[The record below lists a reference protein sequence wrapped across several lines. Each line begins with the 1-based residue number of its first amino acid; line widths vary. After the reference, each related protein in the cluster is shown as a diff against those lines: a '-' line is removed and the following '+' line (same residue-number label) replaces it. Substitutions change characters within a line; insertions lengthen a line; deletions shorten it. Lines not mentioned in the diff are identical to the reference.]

1 MKKREKER
9 EPPNTFSS
17 FFYIWK
23 VCFWHSVNQWVPLI
37 CILCYKKLPFFSIFP
52 FSFCSWEINSCH
64 FHLKSYGIWLH
75 RHLEAPFYDLKL
87 SLMAFLVGST
97 LRKKKSV
104 DWQAP
109 QVADVPDRKWF
120 DMWGVP
126 TQLTLV
132 SNTGNLVL
140 NIFPLPSFAVTGIF
154 KQGFVR
160 CHQFHFRIGLPKKAG
175 NFGSIFCSYS
185 LRQLICIMK
194 GWIMSI
200 TPFCRSTWK
209 PFSRQTYPDKSIKFK
224 RPKGP

>member
-97 LRKKKSV
+97 LRKKRVWTGRPLRLLMFLIENGLTCEGCQHSWLWWAILAIWFLTFFHCHLLL
-104 DWQAP
+104 WQEY
-109 QVADVPDRKWF
+109 
-120 DMWGVP
+120 
-126 TQLTLV
+126 
-132 SNTGNLVL
+132 SN
-140 NIFPLPSFAVTGIF
+140 
-154 KQGFVR
+154 K
-160 CHQFHFRIGLPKKAG
+160 GL
-175 NFGSIFCSYS
+175 
-185 LRQLICIMK
+185 
-194 GWIMSI
+194 
-200 TPFCRSTWK
+200 
-209 PFSRQTYPDKSIKFK
+209 
-224 RPKGP
+224 